1 MPISSG
7 VVQQHKASCWDRVKM
22 GFTMGFCVGMASA
35 AILTG
40 FSAVR
45 YRLRGRELITQLGKS
60 MVQGGGTFGVFM
72 AIGMGIRC

>member
-1 MPISSG
+1 MPVIPG
-7 VVQQHKASCWDRVKM
+7 TQQQKISCWDRITM
-22 GFTMGFCVGMASA
+22 GFTMGFCVGMTSG

-40 FSAVR
+40 FAAFR
-45 YRLRGRELITQLGKS
+45 YGLRGRELIGHLGKS

>member
-1 MPISSG
+1 MPISPG
-7 VVQQHKASCWDRVKM
+7 NVQQQKGSCWDKIRL
-22 GFTMGFCVGMASA
+22 GFTMGFCVGMASG

-40 FSAVR
+40 FSAFR
-45 YRLRGRELITQLGKS
+45 YRLRGRELITELGKS